1 MKNTLRTLIAD
12 LKCLDVPIEMLADRT
27 DLYAVG
33 LTSLSSVQILLE
45 MEREFDISVPDSML
59 TYELFASI
67 DSLAAAVAE
76 LQRAKGAPPAHEAGE
91 ADRAR
96 VEAVAVAAP
105 ATGR

>member
-12 LKCLDVPIEMLADRT
+12 LKCLDVPIEMLTDRT

-59 TYELFASI
+59 TYELFSI